1 MLEEAAYNGLVSGAF
16 KKILAAADQ
25 LDPDLIDAESTGD
38 MVTLT
43 SRSGSKVVV
52 NTQRAVRQV
61 WVAGQ
66 GLGVHFSWDAGSQRW
81 LDDKGKG
88 LELLD
93 WVKACVKTAAGVEL
107 PL

>member
-52 NTQRAVRQV
+52 NTQRAV
-61 WVAGQ
+61 
-66 GLGVHFSWDAGSQRW
+66 HFSWDAGCQRW